1 MNVVILKGR
10 QEPVFFEKC
19 PTLFFSDHMD
29 MRVGAFES
37 PMSQLSQEFLFVFIV
52 LLKKNLHHLK
62 VGGNPFW
69 GDIK

>member
-10 QEPVFFEKC
+10 HVFSRSRME
-19 PTLFFSDHMD
+19 T
-29 MRVGAFES
+29 RVGAFES
-37 PMSQLSQEFLFVFIV
+37 PMSQLPQEFLFVFIA
-52 LLKKNLHHLK
+52 LFKKILHHLK

>member
-10 QEPVFFEKC
+10 HETSFSKNAQH
-19 PTLFFSDHMD
+19 FFSSSRID

-37 PMSQLSQEFLFVFIV
+37 PMSQLSQEFLFVFIA
-52 LLKKNLHHLK
+52 LLKKILHHLK